1 MAKGRH
7 SGGVPPLEP
16 GSGARAVALRV
27 PPSLYRRLETV
38 VAARGVTPSQ
48 VIRDAITAYL
58 DQLSSDTE
66 AAA

>member
-7 SGGVPPLEP
+7 SGGIPPLEP

-27 PPSLYRRLETV
+27 PPTLYGRLEAV
-38 VAARGVTPSQ
+38 VAQRGVTPSQ
-48 VIRDAITAYL
+48 LMRDALTAYL
-58 DQLSSDTE
+58 DQLNSDTE